1 MKNYINKT
9 SIPGLFVIERPTF
22 NDERGFFREIF
33 RLNDLEKETGIKFNI
48 VQSNHAKSLPGVIR
62 ALHAENWNKLVYPV
76 RGKIF
81 SAVVDIREDS
91 DTFGKYETFTFDE
104 SSHKALFIPR
114 GFANS
119 ICVGGDEPA
128 DYLYL
133 VDAYYDGKDTR
144 AISWND
150 PDINIKW
157 PIDNPIISERDRK
170 NPSLREMFPKKF
182 PAKQN

>member
-33 RLNDLEKETGIKFNI
+33 RLNDLEKETGVKFNI
-48 VQSNHAKSLPGVIR
+48 IQANHSRSLPGVIR

-104 SSHKALFIPR
+104 S
-114 GFANS
+114 
-119 ICVGGDEPA
+119 
-128 DYLYL
+128 
-133 VDAYYDGKDTR
+133 
-144 AISWND
+144 
-150 PDINIKW
+150 
-157 PIDNPIISERDRK
+157 
-170 NPSLREMFPKKF
+170 
-182 PAKQN
+182 